1 MENSVKLEMSFTF
14 SRQRKIWS
22 SRLAILK
29 RMQKNCTEIYNTRA
43 KPLLCSLNLLLGD
56 VPVAAAVVVFLKIPY
71 LRVQVSVHVFAQNRR
86 CYLCILGTV
95 HIM

>member
-29 RMQKNCTEIYNTRA
+29 RMQKKCTEIYNTRA
-43 KPLLCSLNLLLGD
+43 KPLLCSLNLLLGE
-56 VPVAAAVVVFLKIPY
+56 VPVAAAVVVFLNFLIFVYKCPCMFSRKIEDVIY
-71 LRVQVSVHVFAQNRR
+71 VF
-86 CYLCILGTV
+86 
-95 HIM
+95 

>member
-56 VPVAAAVVVFLKIPY
+56 VVVFLNFLIFVYKCPCMFSRKIEDVIY
-71 LRVQVSVHVFAQNRR
+71 VF
-86 CYLCILGTV
+86 
-95 HIM
+95 